1 MGSFHLI
8 GGKTMLTVGQILHDK
23 AELFEKKGEEYG
35 HTYKQFGMILGA
47 LFPRGITLNTTSQF
61 NRFALISMVMHKMA
75 RDCHQFETGGHVDSC
90 DDLVVYSAM
99 LRELTHPE
107 KRKSD
112 FAPLPDLDN
121 LRKLNDNK

>member
-1 MGSFHLI
+1 
-8 GGKTMLTVGQILHDK
+8 MLTAGQILKEK

-61 NRFALISMVMHKMA
+61 NRFALISMVMHKVA
-75 RDCHQFETGGHVDSC
+75 RDCHQFETGGHIDSC
-90 DDLVVYSAM
+90 DDMIVYSAM

-107 KRKSD
+107 HRKSD
-112 FAPLPDLDN
+112 FVPLTEIDRI
-121 LRKLNDNK
+121 RKENVSK